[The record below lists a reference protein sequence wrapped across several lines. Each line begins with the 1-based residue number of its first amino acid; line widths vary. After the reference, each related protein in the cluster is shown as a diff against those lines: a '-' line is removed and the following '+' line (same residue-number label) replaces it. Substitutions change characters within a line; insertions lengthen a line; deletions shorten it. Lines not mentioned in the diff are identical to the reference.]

1 MLLTKKEYE
10 LEKKLLLNLGLTE
23 DEVEGYFELYNLEI
37 IEGEIIWN

>member
-23 DEVEGYFELYNLEI
+23 DEVEGYFELYNLEV
-37 IEGEIIWN
+37 IEEEIIWN